1 MCTIWILCS
10 GLSYCMRCF
19 CADIHIATE
28 ILPRSRLIGIIL
40 FFIWIILWLWIA
52 GTMKRCEPRT
62 WFLEKWKFVC
72 NSRWKNGGN
81 MLNRKIDGSVSSS
94 VSGAGPSV
102 KHYFRITFPRK
113 TYNRLIEKNLRNN
126 GEICRWWPSIP
137 KDHNPAPE
145 NSQRQG
151 WTKIDKI
158 DVNWKIESIPV
169 WLTLYYFNLT
179 FIFVKISQIK
189 LFSYAFGVFIRKFSI
204 F

>member
-1 MCTIWILCS
+1 MSICTTVLRLGNILR
-10 GLSYCMRCF
+10 Y
-19 CADIHIATE
+19 DNDN
-28 ILPRSRLIGIIL
+28 
-40 FFIWIILWLWIA
+40 
-52 GTMKRCEPRT
+52 T
-62 WFLEKWKFVC
+62 WHTRKSILEKGRGFYGFQEVE
-72 NSRWKNGGN
+72 SRKGCTTSWESW
-81 MLNRKIDGSVSSS
+81 LGSVSSS

-102 KHYFRITFPRK
+102 KHYFRIIFPRK
-113 TYNRLIEKNLRNN
+113 TYNRLIAKNLRNS
-126 GEICRWWPSIP
+126 GETCRWWPSIP
-137 KDHNPAPE
+137 KDHNPTPE

-189 LFSYAFGVFIRKFSI
+189 LFSYAFGVLIRKFSI